1 MISIRVIIVRMQS
14 FRQQLKDWIEKQ
26 RIKIVIVV
34 LFSSELIVNQCI
46 LLLDSS
52 CAKQNINRILLLEVL
67 IVNIKNSI
75 EDFKI

>member
-67 IVNIKNSI
+67 IVNINNSI